1 MGLAKSVFEQAKE
14 FFNQEREKK
23 MEVYTGLIPSE
34 YIGYHPMHE
43 YNANEK
49 KYQGK
54 HVPTACQG
62 ET

>member
-1 MGLAKSVFEQAKE
+1 MALAKAVFEQAKE

-23 MEVYTGLIPSE
+23 MEVYTGLIPNE

-54 HVPTACQG
+54 
-62 ET
+62 